1 MLARQA
7 CDAYIAGT
15 AAEDAMQT
23 RNPILDDLAKVAA
36 GAAGALSGVRDE
48 VEGRI
53 RDQLAK
59 ILDGMNLPNR
69 EEFDVVRA
77 MAVAAREENEALKA
91 RIAELEARLAK
102 SEPPS
107 GA

>member
-1 MLARQA
+1 
-7 CDAYIAGT
+7 
-15 AAEDAMQT
+15 MQT
-23 RNPILDDLAKVAA
+23 RNPLFDDLAKVAA

-48 VEGRI
+48 VEARV

-91 RIAELEARLAK
+91 RIAQLEDKLAK
-102 SEPPS
+102 LDPPS

>member
-1 MLARQA
+1 MLARVRA
-7 CDAYIAGT
+7 AAYIAGI

-23 RNPILDDLAKVAA
+23 RNPLLDDLAKVAA

-48 VEGRI
+48 VEARV

-77 MAVAAREENEALKA
+77 MAVAAREENEALKV
-91 RIAELEARLAK
+91 RIAALEARLAK
-102 SEPPS
+102 IEPP
-107 GA
+107 AA

>member
-1 MLARQA
+1 
-7 CDAYIAGT
+7 
-15 AAEDAMQT
+15 MQT

-36 GAAGALSGVRDE
+36 GAAGALSGVREE
-48 VEGRI
+48 VEGRV

-102 SEPPS
+102 FDPP
-107 GA
+107 ATV

>member
-1 MLARQA
+1 
-7 CDAYIAGT
+7 
-15 AAEDAMQT
+15 MQT
-23 RNPILDDLAKVAA
+23 RNPLLDDLAKVAA

-48 VEGRI
+48 VEARI

-77 MAVAAREENEALKA
+77 MAVAAREENETLKA
-91 RIAELEARLAK
+91 RIAELEGKLTK
-102 SEPPS
+102 LDPPS

>member
-1 MLARQA
+1 
-7 CDAYIAGT
+7 
-15 AAEDAMQT
+15 MQT

-91 RIAELEARLAK
+91 RIAELETRLAK
-102 SEPPS
+102 RDPAAP
-107 GA
+107 

>member
-1 MLARQA
+1 
-7 CDAYIAGT
+7 
-15 AAEDAMQT
+15 MQT
-23 RNPILDDLAKVAA
+23 RNPLFDDLAKVAA
-36 GAAGALSGVRDE
+36 GAAGALSGMRDE
-48 VEGRI
+48 VEARL

-77 MAVAAREENEALKA
+77 MAVAAREENEALKT

-102 SEPPS
+102 VDPP
-107 GA
+107 AT

>member
-1 MLARQA
+1 VLARTA
-7 CDAYIAGT
+7 RRAYIAGT

-48 VEGRI
+48 VEARI
-53 RDQLAK
+53 RDQMAK

-77 MAVAAREENEALKA
+77 MAVAAREENESLKV

-102 SEPPS
+102 LESPA
-107 GA
+107 G

>member
-1 MLARQA
+1 
-7 CDAYIAGT
+7 
-15 AAEDAMQT
+15 MQT

>member
-1 MLARQA
+1 
-7 CDAYIAGT
+7 
-15 AAEDAMQT
+15 MQT

-36 GAAGALSGVRDE
+36 GAAGALSGVREE

-53 RDQLAK
+53 RDQMAK

-77 MAVAAREENEALKA
+77 MAVAAREENEVLRT
-91 RIAELEARLAK
+91 RILALEARLAK
-102 SEPPS
+102 LESP
-107 GA
+107 GT